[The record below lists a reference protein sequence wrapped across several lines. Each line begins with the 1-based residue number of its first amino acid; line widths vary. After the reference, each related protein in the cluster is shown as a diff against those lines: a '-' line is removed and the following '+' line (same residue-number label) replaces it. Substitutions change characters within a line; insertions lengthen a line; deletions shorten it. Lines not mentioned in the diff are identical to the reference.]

1 MSFLQENFSLK
12 EKENENNEENQDII
26 KKIDIKKNPLIII
39 RQLYP
44 KLSEDYFN
52 EEKKI
57 VDKSILNEVDYEEN
71 KNNIS
76 ELFLQNLIRRPCPLN
91 KAQIISVMSKFI
103 QNTRL
108 IRKIQKEFQSDKKLD
123 INELSI
129 MCAEILNYIELK
141 RGKVLFRIGDIGDR
155 FYFILR
161 GNISVLKLKEIN
173 DIKMNYQEYI
183 DYCMFLLKEKE
194 IFIFNEVIK
203 KNADV
208 LILNSENEVKSIHKI
223 LFLRKFKQRIINELF
238 PNIKSLYRYLEKS
251 FYKDEDLGIQLE
263 ELIEIENNKN
273 NREWNNYL
281 LKKCEPS
288 FNDLV
293 FFEPY
298 ESKIDNEAKHSITC
312 FIYEPFMSI
321 GKGFFFG
328 DFALDSEINKR
339 NATIRA
345 EEDTILG
352 YLKSIDYINIFA
364 PKRKCEKLKELNFLY
379 NNFFFGNINSRNF
392 EKNYFHLFSPHE
404 YIRNTVLFSFGTN
417 PKSLILLKEGNV
429 TLELK
434 ASIIDLHNLIKYLW
448 ENIYLSKW
456 YKTLNYYQ
464 KKELIPNHIE
474 NRIKEFLDEPIIG
487 SLKVLGDNFIK
498 EMNLSKIYQ
507 VTILTNNEI
516 IGLEEIYLNIPY
528 IVKGTVIDNKISCY
542 EITFEH
548 FDKFLMKE
556 KQIVFP
562 FIKSAVSKIISLMKD
577 FKISKKWN

>member
-1 MSFLQENFSLK
+1 M
-12 EKENENNEENQDII
+12 
-26 KKIDIKKNPLIII
+26 
-39 RQLYP
+39 
-44 KLSEDYFN
+44 
-52 EEKKI
+52 
-57 VDKSILNEVDYEEN
+57 
-71 KNNIS
+71 
-76 ELFLQNLIRRPCPLN
+76 
-91 KAQIISVMSKFI
+91 
-103 QNTRL
+103 
-108 IRKIQKEFQSDKKLD
+108 
-123 INELSI
+123 
-129 MCAEILNYIELK
+129 
-141 RGKVLFRIGDIGDR
+141 
-155 FYFILR
+155 
-161 GNISVLKLKEIN
+161 
-173 DIKMNYQEYI
+173 
-183 DYCMFLLKEKE
+183 
-194 IFIFNEVIK
+194 
-203 KNADV
+203 
-208 LILNSENEVKSIHKI
+208 
-223 LFLRKFKQRIINELF
+223 
-238 PNIKSLYRYLEKS
+238 
-251 FYKDEDLGIQLE
+251 
-263 ELIEIENNKN
+263 
-273 NREWNNYL
+273 
-281 LKKCEPS
+281 
-288 FNDLV
+288 
-293 FFEPY
+293 
-298 ESKIDNEAKHSITC
+298 
-312 FIYEPFMSI
+312 
-321 GKGFFFG
+321 
-328 DFALDSEINKR
+328 DSEINKR

-352 YLKSIDYINIFA
+352 YLKSVDYINIFA

-542 EITFEH
+542 ER
-548 FDKFLMKE
+548 K
-556 KQIVFP
+556 
-562 FIKSAVSKIISLMKD
+562 KSK
-577 FKISKKWN
+577 